1 MKTFNGIFSII
12 FIALFIVS
20 AGAQDDGAHHPDQ
33 GEAVQLDTSTGMGMM
48 HGKMMKSK
56 GMCGGMMKGGMMNM
70 MGDKGMMI
78 MHPFF
83 HTIHHL
89 SDMKDELNLTD
100 KQIEQLKN
108 ISNEF
113 QKRNA
118 DWKAAIEKKQIDLKL
133 QFDNNASVKEV
144 KKYFQAISETKLE
157 IQISAYE
164 SAQKMLSVL
173 NTKQKEKWQ
182 STSAGEMCCS
192 EMMHDKMG
200 EKKKVK

>member
-83 HTIHHL
+83 
-89 SDMKDELNLTD
+89 
-100 KQIEQLKN
+100 QLKN

>member
-20 AGAQDDGAHHPDQ
+20 LRAQDHSAHHPDQ
-33 GEAVQLDTSTGMGMM
+33 GEAVQSDTSTGMRMM
-48 HGKMMKSK
+48 HGKMMESK
-56 GMCGGMMKGGMMNM
+56 GKCGGMMKGGMMKM

-108 ISNEF
+108 ISTDF
-113 QKRNA
+113 QKHDV
-118 DWKAAIEKKQIDLKL
+118 DWKAAIEKNQIDLKL

-157 IQISAYE
+157 IQTSAYE

-173 NTKQKEKWQ
+173 NAKQKEKWQ
-182 STSAGEMCCS
+182 SISTKKMCCTG
-192 EMMHDKMG
+192 MMNPLQ
-200 EKKKVK
+200 